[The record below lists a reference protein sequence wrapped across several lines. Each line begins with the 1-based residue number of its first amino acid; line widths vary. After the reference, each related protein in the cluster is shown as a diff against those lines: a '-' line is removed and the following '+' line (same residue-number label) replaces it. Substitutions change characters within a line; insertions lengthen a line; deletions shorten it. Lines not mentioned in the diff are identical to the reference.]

1 MSLFL
6 RMDAAC
12 MEVLTEAERAAV
24 DPITYTAILEA
35 CAEVAQQ
42 RWPPTIEL
50 ETPIPRPPATQWI
63 RVELVI
69 PGDFAWRTDLSFDQV
84 EARNLESGE
93 VVIVYRGGRT
103 TVHEPGEH
111 LRVAVNP
118 NLAIRWNAD
127 RMFMADETL
136 RSVAEAYG
144 VF

>member
-6 RMDAAC
+6 RMDGACVAA
-12 MEVLTEAERAAV
+12 LTDAERRAV

-35 CAEVAQQ
+35 CADVASQW
-42 RWPPTIEL
+42 RPLAEL
-50 ETPIPRPPATQWI
+50 EAPIPRPPATQWI
-63 RVELVI
+63 RAELIV
-69 PGDFAWRTDLSFDQV
+69 PDDFTWRTNLSFDQV
-84 EARNLESGE
+84 EAKNTETGE

-103 TVHEPGEH
+103 TIHEPSDH

-118 NLAIRWNAD
+118 EAAIRWNAD
-127 RMFMADETL
+127 RLFMGEETL

>member
-12 MEVLTEAERAAV
+12 VVALTEAERGAV

-35 CAEVAQQ
+35 CAGVAQEW
-42 RWPPTIEL
+42 RPVAEL
-50 ETPIPRPPATQWI
+50 EAPIPRPPATQWI

-69 PGDFAWRTDLSFDQV
+69 PDDFAWRTDLSFDQV
-84 EARNLESGE
+84 AAKNTEAGE

-103 TVHEPGEH
+103 TIHEPGEH

-118 NLAIRWNAD
+118 NAAIRWNAE
-127 RMFMADETL
+127 RLFMGEETL

>member
-12 MEVLTEAERAAV
+12 LEALTEAERNDV

-42 RWPPTIEL
+42 WRPLAEL
-50 ETPIPRPPATQWI
+50 EAPIPRPPATQWI
-63 RVELVI
+63 RADLVI
-69 PGDFAWRTDLSFDQV
+69 PDDFAWRTDLSFDQV
-84 EARNLESGE
+84 EAKNTESGE

-103 TVHEPGEH
+103 TIHEPGDH

-118 NLAIRWNAD
+118 TLAIRWNAD
-127 RMFMADETL
+127 RMFMGEATL

>member
-12 MEVLTEAERAAV
+12 LAELSHAELQAV
-24 DPITYTAILEA
+24 DPLIYAHIVEV
-35 CAEVAQQ
+35 CARVAEDA
-42 RWPPTIEL
+42 PATVEIAE
-50 ETPIPRPPATQWI
+50 PIPRPPATQHI
-63 RVELVI
+63 RVDLVI
-69 PGDFAWRTDLSFDQV
+69 PDDFVWRTDLSFDQV
-84 EARNLESGE
+84 EAVTEEQGE

-103 TVHEPGEH
+103 TTHEPADH

-118 NLAIRWNAD
+118 DKALRWNTE
-127 RMFMADETL
+127 RVYMGEQTL

>member
-1 MSLFL
+1 MSLYL

-12 MEVLTEAERAAV
+12 LAALTEAERGAV

-35 CAEVAQQ
+35 CADVASQW
-42 RWPPTIEL
+42 RPVAEL

-63 RVELVI
+63 RAELIV
-69 PGDFAWRTDLSFDQV
+69 PDDFAWRYDLSFDQV
-84 EARNLESGE
+84 EAKNTEAGE

-103 TVHEPGEH
+103 TIHEPGDH

-118 NLAIRWNAD
+118 EAAIRWNGD
-127 RMFMADETL
+127 RLFMGEETL

>member
-12 MEVLTEAERAAV
+12 IEALTEGERAIV

-35 CAEVAQQ
+35 CATVAQEW
-42 RWPPTIEL
+42 RPAAEL
-50 ETPIPRPPATQWI
+50 ETPVPRPPATQWI
-63 RVELVI
+63 RANLVI
-69 PGDFAWRTDLSFDQV
+69 PDDFAWRSDLSFDQV
-84 EARNLESGE
+84 EATNTEAGE

-103 TVHEPGEH
+103 TIHEPGDH

-127 RMFMADETL
+127 RMFMGESTL
-136 RSVAEAYG
+136 RLVAEAYG

>member
-12 MEVLTEAERAAV
+12 LEALTEAERDAV

-35 CAEVAQQ
+35 CADVASQW
-42 RWPPTIEL
+42 RPIAEL
-50 ETPIPRPPATQWI
+50 EAPIPRPPATQWI
-63 RVELVI
+63 RADLVTTD
-69 PGDFAWRTDLSFDQV
+69 DFVWRTDLSFDQV
-84 EARNLESGE
+84 EAKNTEAGE
-93 VVIVYRGGRT
+93 IVIVYRGGRT
-103 TVHEPGEH
+103 TIHESGDH
-111 LRVAVNP
+111 VRVAVNP

-127 RMFMADETL
+127 RLFMGETTL

>member
-12 MEVLTEAERAAV
+12 IEALTEAERGTI

-35 CAEVAQQ
+35 CARVAQEY
-42 RWPPTIEL
+42 RPAAEIEA
-50 ETPIPRPPATQWI
+50 PIPQPPATQWI
-63 RVELVI
+63 RAELVI
-69 PGDFAWRTDLSFDQV
+69 PDDFVWRTDLSFDQV
-84 EARNLESGE
+84 EAKNTEAGE

-103 TVHEPGEH
+103 TIHEPGDH
-111 LRVAVNP
+111 VRVAVNP

-127 RMFMADETL
+127 RLFMGETTL